1 MLSQKPRRRVSSPPP
16 ASRGVECARAA
27 VADRRGRATEQRAR
41 GRASHGR
48 ARSPEC
54 SASRTRRS
62 GSSVRLAAAAG
73 RERKYSSLQTV
84 ENKRNR
90 IGIPPNPPTFRG
102 SRCNG
107 GDCFVEPKGGATP
120 RPSSASFAGD
130 RWAGGCGQRNFPIRK
145 PLKRLETA
153 KESGWLVAPRAGFS
167 GTPRLTAA
175 VLFLRVGRGRY
186 ELAMM
191 VGAPRVQAIQ

>member
-16 ASRGVECARAA
+16 ASRGVECARAT
-27 VADRRGRATEQRAR
+27 VADRRGRATEQCAS
-41 GRASHGR
+41 GRTSHGR

-54 SASRTRRS
+54 SASRTRS
-62 GSSVRLAAAAG
+62 NGPSVGLAAPAG
-73 RERKYSSLQTV
+73 RKRKFSSLQTI
-84 ENKRNR
+84 EIKRSR
-90 IGIPPNPPTFRG
+90 IGISPNPPTFRG

-107 GDCFVEPKGGATP
+107 GDCLVEPKGGTTP
-120 RPSSASFAGD
+120 RPSSVSFA
-130 RWAGGCGQRNFPIRK
+130 RNRRAGGRRWRNFPIRK
-145 PLKRLETA
+145 RLKRLETA
-153 KESGWLVAPRAGFS
+153 KESDWLVAPRADFS

-175 VLFLRVGRGRY
+175 VSFLRVGRGRY